1 MSGYATN
8 QDFGVGS
15 GEAGCATGSVMRNRD
30 TPFFD
35 EIAKNWAD
43 ADNAASV
50 PAPRRLSV
58 KTAV

>member
-35 EIAKNWAD
+35 EIAKN
-43 ADNAASV
+43 
-50 PAPRRLSV
+50 
-58 KTAV
+58 